1 MRTLVLDYSIM
12 VMNRIKLRIES
23 GWETLIHVQN
33 VLLDMTSI
41 MNNVATYSKNRK
53 VVSFVFLALT
63 IQFSAVLIA
72 LSQSTHAQVDEA
84 FKNYDN
90 PKFGLS
96 LSYPPNWTVD
106 EIRKDP
112 SVPSNNSIV
121 AIIKSPS
128 QGPNDKYLENVIIN
142 IQGPRSDIVSL
153 ESYTANSLKAFN
165 NMSDTIKITKSSKD
179 TLSGIPA
186 HQLIYT
192 STGIQGLTLQKMQV
206 FTVVNNNTAYVITY
220 GAEIPEYQKNLQD
233 VEKMIDSIKID
244 EKAME
249 DVKVNQNQPTKT
261 GSNGHTVLI
270 DGYI

>member
-1 MRTLVLDYSIM
+1 MKDA
-12 VMNRIKLRIES
+12 
-23 GWETLIHVQN
+23 
-33 VLLDMTSI
+33 MT
-41 MNNVATYSKNRK
+41 NSKTK
-53 VVSFVFLALT
+53 IAASVFLVLT
-63 IQFSAVLIA
+63 IQLSLVIVGLVQSA
-72 LSQSTHAQVDEA
+72 HAQVDEA

-142 IQGPRSDIVSL
+142 IQGPRSDITSL

-220 GAEIPEYQKNLQD
+220 GAEIPEYQKNLGD
-233 VEKMIDSIKID
+233 VDKMIKSIKID

-270 DGYI
+270 DGHI